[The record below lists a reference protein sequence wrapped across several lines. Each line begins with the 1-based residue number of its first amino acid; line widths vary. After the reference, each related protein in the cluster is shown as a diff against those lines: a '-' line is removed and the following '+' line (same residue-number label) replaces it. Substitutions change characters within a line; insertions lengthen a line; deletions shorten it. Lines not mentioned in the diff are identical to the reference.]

1 MPRKGEN
8 IYKRKDGRWEA
19 RYIHHYEDGKPKYRS
34 VYGSTY
40 TEVKAKRQDEL
51 SKSDMVRA
59 SVVKQ
64 LAELGEICTL
74 WLNSRKPNVKEST
87 YTRYV
92 RTVNKYILPYFEQ
105 NGLIKICNSTVNAV
119 FDKLKAELS
128 IKTVSDIRCIF
139 KSIWNY
145 GRENG
150 YPCCEL
156 KFPKDKT
163 KTSGKVCVLAPDILK
178 RIESLITKQNNLV
191 TLGVVFTLFTGVRIG
206 ELCGLRWGDID
217 LNNGYVHIR
226 RTVERIANIDG
237 KTQGKTKV
245 IVSEP
250 KTENSF
256 RTIPMPDCLIEYIK
270 GFREKDDRYLL
281 TATTKYTEPNTYY
294 SRYKTFLRQ
303 NELGEYT
310 FHELRHTFAT
320 QCVDKGFDIKSL
332 SEILGHAD
340 VSTTMNLYVHPT
352 LQMKKR
358 QMDMLTMTSYSPSK

>member
-19 RYIHHYEDGKPKYRS
+19 RYIHHYEDGKAKYRS
-34 VYGSTY
+34 VYGSGY
-40 TEVKAKRQDEL
+40 TEVKAKRQEEL
-51 SKSDMVRA
+51 SKSDVLRVSA
-59 SVVKQ
+59 VKQ
-64 LAELGEICTL
+64 SAELEEICTI
-74 WLNSRKPNVKEST
+74 WLNDRKPNVKEST
-87 YTRYV
+87 FTRYV
-92 RTVNKYILPYFEQ
+92 RAVNKYILPSFEHHK
-105 NGLIKICNSTVNAV
+105 LIKICNSTVNSA
-119 FDKLKAELS
+119 FDKLKADLS

-156 KFPKDKT
+156 KFPKEKS
-163 KTSGKVCVLAPDILK
+163 KSVNRVCVLSPEILRKIETIIVK
-178 RIESLITKQNNLV
+178 RNDLVSLGI
-191 TLGVVFTLFTGVRIG
+191 VFTLFTGVRIG

-217 LNNGYVHIR
+217 WNNGYVHIR

-303 NELGEYT
+303 NNLGDYT

-332 SEILGHAD
+332 LEILGHAD